1 MQKLR
6 VALTV
11 AALST
16 VSLVTTSDAEAQV
29 FIRPPRVV
37 VRVPAPPVVTIGWR
51 SWRRPRVVRVA
62 APPVYY
68 PPPVYY
74 VPAPPPVYV
83 PPPVQVVAPPPEPI
97 YVAPQQLPPI
107 PPPIVAP
114 PPYTTY
120 AAPPPAPVYVAPP
133 APVYVAPPAPAPV
146 VVTKAKP
153 TPQRAQLGLGG
164 RVSGMLTSDK
174 SSSVGGGGEL
184 LFRASP
190 YVTLELAA
198 EYQRSLRR
206 SDTADSVTRVDIPL
220 VFGTRV
226 NLARAHWAVKPY
238 VVGALGVDFAKQ
250 DLKVFTENATFFE
263 YQAGGGFEFRIG
275 QHVALTADG
284 RFVGRARMDK
294 AEQATLA
301 LKYIDQEPVRP
312 LGNQQGGQFRVGV
325 QAYF

>member
-29 FIRPPRVV
+29 VLVRPPRVV
-37 VRVPAPPVVTIGWR
+37 VHVPAPPVVTIGWR
-51 SWRRPRVVRVA
+51 GWRRPRVVRVA

-120 AAPPPAPVYVAPP
+120 SAPPPPAPVYVAPP
-133 APVYVAPPAPAPV
+133 APVYVAPPAPV

-153 TPQRAQLGLGG
+153 APQRAQLGLGG

-238 VVGALGVDFAKQ
+238 LVGALGVDFAKQ